1 MKSKVEEV
9 PYLKAILILIM
20 IIFGLVVIYLLMKV
34 SPIFGQIFFFIK
46 NLFLPFFIAMIISYL
61 LHPIVTMLHDRG
73 VPRSI
78 AVLLIYIIF
87 FGSITIISLKAFP
100 LLLLQIRELGENF
113 PSIIHRFE
121 AWFETIRN
129 GYPIPDYIQKG
140 IDHSIT
146 GWKTNLTDG
155 FSHLSDWIGNTIS
168 ILFTIFLVPFVSF
181 YILKDY
187 KLIEKTVITFV
198 PRKKRKGMIR
208 LLKDIDEALGNYIR
222 GQLIVMTIV
231 GVLAY
236 IGYLVIDLPYALL
249 LAFIV
254 AITDIIPYLGPF
266 IGAAPAV
273 IVGLSISWKMVIIV
287 LLINLTIQT
296 LEGNVIS
303 PQVVGRK
310 LNIHPLF
317 IIISLLVGGEIGGV
331 VGMILAV
338 PIFAIIKVI
347 VQHVFIYIR
356 KTRV

>member
-1 MKSKVEEV
+1 M
-9 PYLKAILILIM
+9 LIM
-20 IIFGLVVIYLLMKV
+20 ITFGLVAIYLFMKI
-34 SPIFGQIFFFIK
+34 SPIFGHLFFFIK
-46 NLFLPFFIAMIISYL
+46 GLFLPFLIAIVISYL

-78 AVLLIYIIF
+78 AVLIIYIVF
-87 FGSITIISLKAFP
+87 FGSVTIISLKAFP
-100 LLLLQIRELGENF
+100 LLILQIRELGENF
-113 PSIIHRFE
+113 PSIVHRFE
-121 AWFETIRN
+121 SWFETLRN
-129 GYPIPDYIQKG
+129 GYPVPNYIQKG

-146 GWKTNLTDG
+146 NWKTNLTTS
-155 FSHLSDWIGNTIS
+155 FSHISDWIGNTIS

-187 KLIEKTVITFV
+187 KLIEKTVMTFV
-198 PRKKRKGMIR
+198 PKKKRKGMIR
-208 LLKDIDEALGNYIR
+208 LLKEIDEALGNYIR

-236 IGYLVIDLPYALL
+236 IGYLIIDLPYALL

-254 AITDIIPYLGPF
+254 SITDIIPYLGPF

-273 IVGLSISWKMVIIV
+273 IVGLTISWKTTIIV
-287 LLINLTIQT
+287 LVINMTIQT

-310 LNIHPLF
+310 LNIHPLL
-317 IIISLLVGGEIGGV
+317 IIISLLVGGELGGI
-331 VGMILAV
+331 VGMIIAV

-356 KTRV
+356 KTRT